1 MRSVS
6 MLLASLALLLPA
18 RATTLLRLSMD
29 DMIQQST
36 AIVRAKVTGS
46 SSAFRGQD
54 IYTYYQLQIL
64 EAVKPS
70 GQTATQTEVAVPGGS
85 AGGVRQMV
93 AGAPTLTV
101 GGEYVLFLWTS
112 RSGLTQAIGLSQGLF
127 SVTYDASGNAKVSRP
142 AAAGIMLD
150 INGNVAADQAV
161 SLKWSD
167 LRAHIQQKLGA
178 GK

>member
-1 MRSVS
+1 
-6 MLLASLALLLPA
+6 MLLASLATLLPA

-64 EAVKPS
+64 ETVKAG
-70 GQTATQTEVAVPGGS
+70 GQAQTEVAVPGGS
-85 AGGVRQMV
+85 VGVVRQMV
-93 AGAPTLTV
+93 AGAPTLSV

-127 SVTYDASGNAKVSRP
+127 SVTYDAAGNATVGRP
-142 AAAGIMLD
+142 AASGTMLD
-150 INGNVAADQAV
+150 VNGNVAADQAV
-161 SLKWSD
+161 SLKWSA
-167 LRAHIQQKLGA
+167 LRARIQQKLGA

>member
-1 MRSVS
+1 
-6 MLLASLALLLPA
+6 MLLASLATLLPV

-64 EAVKPS
+64 ETVKAG
-70 GQTATQTEVAVPGGS
+70 GQAQTEVAVPGG
-85 AGGVRQMV
+85 AVGGVRQMV
-93 AGAPTLTV
+93 AGAPALTV

-127 SVTYDASGNAKVSRP
+127 SVTYDSAGNATIGRP
-142 AAAGIMLD
+142 AAAGTMLD
-150 INGNVAADQAV
+150 VNGNVAADQAV
-161 SLKWSD
+161 SLKWSA
-167 LRAHIQQKLGA
+167 LRARIQQKLGA
-178 GK
+178 AK

>member
-1 MRSVS
+1 
-6 MLLASLALLLPA
+6 MLLASLAMLLPA

-46 SSAFRGQD
+46 STAFRGQD

-64 EAVKPS
+64 ETVKAG
-70 GQTATQTEVAVPGGS
+70 GQAQTEVAVPGGS
-85 AGGVRQMV
+85 VGGVRQMV
-93 AGAPTLTV
+93 AGAPTLSV

-127 SVTYDASGNAKVSRP
+127 SVTYDAAGNATVGRP
-142 AAAGIMLD
+142 AASGTMLD
-150 INGNVAADQAV
+150 VNGNVAADQAV
-161 SLKWSD
+161 SLKWSA
-167 LRAHIQQKLGA
+167 LRARIQQKLGA

>member
-6 MLLASLALLLPA
+6 LLMASLAMLLPA

-64 EAVKPS
+64 EAVKPG
-70 GQTATQTEVAVPGGS
+70 GQTSTQTEVAVPGGI
-85 AGGVRQMV
+85 AGGVRQVV

-127 SVTYDASGNAKVSRP
+127 SVAYDASGNASVSRP
-142 AAAGIMLD
+142 AAASTMLD
-150 INGNVAADQAV
+150 INGNVASDQAV

-167 LRAHIQQKLGA
+167 LRTHIQQKLGA
-178 GK
+178 GN